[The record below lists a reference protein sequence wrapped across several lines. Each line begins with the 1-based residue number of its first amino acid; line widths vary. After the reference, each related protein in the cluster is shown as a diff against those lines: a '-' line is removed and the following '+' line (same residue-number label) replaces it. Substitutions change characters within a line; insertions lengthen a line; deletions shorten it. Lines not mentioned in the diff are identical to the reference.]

1 MVAGS
6 RGGIL
11 CAGGSRGCSGNG
23 TEDVHQ
29 LDGLALHLEYDVV
42 DACGKPVVA
51 EVGYDADEQTAYG
64 GYHGGVDTAGEECD
78 VDVAAGR
85 GHVVEGLDHSDYGP
99 EESDHRGSTCHCGE
113 HRQSFFEFCN
123 LDVGHVLDCCLD
135 VGQGIA
141 LALEAF
147 LDETCHGG
155 GCLTAKADGRGCLAG
170 ADKLADIVHEV
181 GNGLGGLAD
190 GPPAAAN
197 DIDGDNGQDQKY
209 DHQPSSGDGHLD
221 EGHLFGGGC
230 GLLDQEVCGVGLE

>member
-1 MVAGS
+1 MSVMEDIENAGS
-6 RGGIL
+6 TLVLR
-11 CAGGSRGCSGNG
+11 
-23 TEDVHQ
+23 
-29 LDGLALHLEYDVV
+29 V

-51 EVGYDADEQTAYG
+51 EVGYDADEQTSYG
-64 GYHGGVDTAGEECD
+64 GYHCGVDTAGKEGD

-113 HRQSFFEFCN
+113 HRQSFFEFRN

-135 VGQGIA
+135 IGQGIT

-147 LDETCHGG
+147 LYEACHGRVSV
-155 GCLTAKADGRGCLAG
+155 AAEIDGRGGLAG
-170 ADKLADIVHEV
+170 TDKFADVAHEM
-181 GNGLGGLAD
+181 GYRLGCLAD
-190 GPPAAAN
+190 GPPAAAE
-197 DIDGDNGQDQKY
+197 DIDCDNGQDQKY

-230 GLLDQEVCGVGLE
+230 GLLDKEVCGVGLE